1 MDATVA
7 DQYITYPTDSKILNS
22 SRKRLEKMIDS
33 LYVLNEKQGEKA
45 RTYRKKMDVLFLDY
59 SKKKRKIQGV
69 HRKMNRKLIEC
80 VKRNL
85 AYIDSLLDSIENKR
99 CSLRFPLTYDD
110 QKML

>member
-33 LYVLNEKQGEKA
+33 LYALNEKQGEKA

-69 HRKMNRKLIEC
+69 HRKMNRKL
-80 VKRNL
+80 
-85 AYIDSLLDSIENKR
+85 
-99 CSLRFPLTYDD
+99 
-110 QKML
+110 